1 MPTADPIVLDLPD
14 EAATLRLGEDLA
26 QAVRPGDVV
35 ALHGDL
41 GMGKSTLARSIIRA
55 IADDEWLEVPSPTF
69 TLVQSYA
76 LRIPIHHF
84 DLYRL
89 SEAEEMEE
97 LGLSE
102 VLAEGVALVEWPE
115 RASDYFITAIHVKLF
130 EQGEGRRVE
139 IHAPEAARAR
149 IVHSLHV
156 RAFLDASGYPG
167 ASRRYMLGD
176 ASIRAYETI
185 RTEAGERLVLM
196 DAPERRNEP
205 AVRDGLPYSRIA
217 RLAQS
222 VAAFVGV
229 AKCLKAHGFAAP
241 EIHAMDLDAGLLLIE
256 HLGDGTFL
264 LPDGSPSAERYA
276 EAGRLLAAMH
286 GQQWPRRMPVREG
299 VEHMVPDYDR
309 AAFEIEASLL
319 LDWYVPFAKGRP
331 ASDEERAEFARL
343 WAPLIERLLTC
354 EQSLVLRDYHS
365 PNIIWRE
372 DQEGFDR
379 LGIIDVQD
387 AAMGPAAYDVASLA
401 MDARVDIS
409 EEIERVVVEAYCA
422 ARGSGFDRAAFEEAY
437 AITAAHRNTK
447 ILGIF
452 VRLAKRDGKP
462 GYLKHLPRIQ
472 DYLRRAINHPVLAD
486 LHAYYEK
493 QGFLGDQA

>member
-1 MPTADPIVLDLPD
+1 
-14 EAATLRLGEDLA
+14 
-26 QAVRPGDVV
+26 
-35 ALHGDL
+35 
-41 GMGKSTLARSIIRA
+41 
-55 IADDEWLEVPSPTF
+55 
-69 TLVQSYA
+69 
-76 LRIPIHHF
+76 
-84 DLYRL
+84 
-89 SEAEEMEE
+89 
-97 LGLSE
+97 
-102 VLAEGVALVEWPE
+102 
-115 RASDYFITAIHVKLF
+115 
-130 EQGEGRRVE
+130 
-139 IHAPEAARAR
+139 
-149 IVHSLHV
+149 
-156 RAFLDASGYPG
+156 
-167 ASRRYMLGD
+167 MLGD

-472 DYLRRAINHPVLAD
+472 DYLRRAMNHPVLAD
-486 LHAYYEK
+486 LHAHYEK